1 MNRTVVVLTLRVL
14 LGRRRGLLFV
24 ALPGL
29 LLLLAGLLR
38 WAGGVDHGVT
48 TGFLG
53 SFAIGTV
60 LPLLALV
67 AGTGVVGPEID
78 DGSIV
83 YLLAKPVPRWRIVV
97 SKLVVAVGCVTAF
110 GALPITVAGLI
121 MSGTERGIAD
131 GFGVGA
137 VLAGIGYCAVF
148 LLLAV
153 VSRNAVVLGL
163 VYALLW
169 ESLVGGF
176 VPGAQTLSIQQ
187 WALSVTR
194 SMIDVPLSS
203 ATVSLAV
210 AVPGLV
216 LVTALATWYAG
227 ERLRSLSLAGED

>member
-38 WAGGVDHGVT
+38 WAGGDHGVT

-97 SKLVVAVGCVTAF
+97 SKLVVAVGCVTVF

-121 MSGTERGIAD
+121 MSGTERGIAV